1 MQVIYFLNG
10 PIFIYLFIYL
20 FIHLFIYFVI
30 LIYNDRKGLLMRNLG
45 AILLLKSKLSE
56 KFQRFNGIYRSIEML
71 KNSWIFKNFILK
83 WKIVKYFARPK
94 QRSAL
99 RKLFP
104 LQPRKKLVKALLHLW
119 NKSSFKGVFR
129 NIQAFAFKMLQECR
143 SWASRNVLQ
152 CKYFL
157 CHQK

>member
-71 KNSWIFKNFILK
+71 KNS
-83 WKIVKYFARPK
+83 
-94 QRSAL
+94 
-99 RKLFP
+99 
-104 LQPRKKLVKALLHLW
+104 
-119 NKSSFKGVFR
+119 
-129 NIQAFAFKMLQECR
+129 
-143 SWASRNVLQ
+143 
-152 CKYFL
+152 
-157 CHQK
+157 